1 MPKMAQHTGKWLL
14 KAPCQPVL
22 IKISI
27 SCFTIVWVKIP
38 RRWKKAKMWRF
49 LVFSTEPLTSWTF
62 YLLFMMIIDLKQSID
77 LRWLFDS
84 VLLFILR
91 WSYFHKSWEKVEKDF
106 QMTKKL
112 TQGALCCWG
121 DGQPRLVDVQLP
133 EVENGRLVGS
143 GLVLVAQPGQP
154 AASWSCWSHFGWL
167 SLEPATA
174 AGGLRQLAEPL
185 SMQQLQSQTHL
196 FHGGF

>member
-1 MPKMAQHTGKWLL
+1 
-14 KAPCQPVL
+14 
-22 IKISI
+22 
-27 SCFTIVWVKIP
+27 
-38 RRWKKAKMWRF
+38 
-49 LVFSTEPLTSWTF
+49 
-62 YLLFMMIIDLKQSID
+62 MIIDLKRSID
-77 LRWLFDS
+77 LRWFFDPVLF
-84 VLLFILR
+84 FILR

-154 AASWSCWSHFGWL
+154 AASWSCWLCWSHFGWL

-185 SMQQLQSQTHL
+185 SMQQLQSLTNLHQNCFRPLMGYIIYL
-196 FHGGF
+196 FLCCMYWFWCCFTVFFLPTRFTQGSSTQKF

>member
-77 LRWLFDS
+77 RRWLFDP

-91 WSYFHKSWEKVEKDF
+91 WSFF
-106 QMTKKL
+106 CL
-112 TQGALCCWG
+112 TCEGLSSGA
-121 DGQPRLVDVQLP
+121 PVQ
-133 EVENGRLVGS
+133 
-143 GLVLVAQPGQP
+143 
-154 AASWSCWSHFGWL
+154 AASYCRAKGQRQNSRL
-167 SLEPATA
+167 
-174 AGGLRQLAEPL
+174 LRHKTN
-185 SMQQLQSQTHL
+185 LQKKDLRTKQIYKPSIWE
-196 FHGGF
+196 